1 MYWILLHKIWN
12 LLTHVACHD
21 HSQPTNEL
29 VARWDRAHLEGR
41 RAPAWRCHV
50 ATRGNTAPLLALRS
64 WLCTSLG
71 RKRLDAE
78 RVPEPAPALFD
89 GLLLGNQVDH
99 DHAARGP
106 PFTGPP
112 GSRSRR
118 GVGHNEGAAEG
129 PVRSSAV
136 APSRTQASAA
146 KFAITAATTDWSPY
160 V

>member
-118 GVGHNEGAAEG
+118 GVGHNEGAAEDLIH
-129 PVRSSAV
+129 RAAEIL
-136 APSRTQASAA
+136 AP
-146 KFAITAATTDWSPY
+146 I
-160 V
+160 